1 MEAAAQSTAEEL
13 ELRREQDR
21 GEQEDEEEP
30 VSMELQEVGESWPG
44 FEQGN
49 ASSQAHEDRSG
60 GSREGLGVRDSPE
73 GRTGETRAPV
83 SDLARE
89 RKSPPDVSIE
99 IEF

>member
-49 ASSQAHEDRSG
+49 AGGQAAD
-60 GSREGLGVRDSPE
+60 
-73 GRTGETRAPV
+73 
-83 SDLARE
+83 
-89 RKSPPDVSIE
+89 
-99 IEF
+99 